1 MSLLLWIVLYLANT
15 AFVCWVVWGGAASWF
30 EGWRSWL
37 IVDWIY
43 AHTWTSEQIA
53 LYTLL
58 CWVGHTL
65 WFVVGLLVPEARAL
79 FW

>member
-1 MSLLLWIVLYLANT
+1 MSFALWLVLYVANT
-15 AFVCWVVWGGAASWF
+15 AFAWWIVWGGGAVRF
-30 EGWRSWL
+30 EGWCAIL
-37 IVDWIY
+37 IVDWLS
-43 AHTWTSEQIA
+43 AVTWTSEQIA

-65 WFVVGLLVPEARAL
+65 WCMVGIFVPEIRAP